1 MTLDELLPRL
11 DSIRQRGYGRWSAR
25 CPAHT
30 DKSPSFSVSEG
41 AKGVL
46 LKCWAGCTVEEI
58 CRSLGLEQRDLFFDA
73 YDVDPSRRREAI
85 QQRERQRQEHE
96 RHEHQQGA
104 LIDALREADY
114 FVRSRLGLDISM
126 WSDGQ
131 LNDELDALAD
141 AYHLLEN
148 EDCHGCFG

>member
-11 DSIRQRGYGRWSAR
+11 DSIRQRGNGRWSVR

-30 DKSPSFSVSEG
+30 DKSPSLSVSEG

-46 LKCWAGCTVEEI
+46 LKCWAGCTLTEI
-58 CRSLGLEQRDLFFDA
+58 CRSLGIEQRDVFFDA
-73 YDVDPSRRREAI
+73 LDSNPARRREAA
-85 QQRERQRQEHE
+85 QQRDRQRRERE
-96 RHEHQQGA
+96 RHDHQQDA

-114 FVRSRLGLDISM
+114 FVRSRRGLDISG
-126 WSDGQ
+126 WNDQ
-131 LNDELDALAD
+131 KLDDELNALAD

-148 EDCHGCFG
+148 EDLYGCTR